1 LKRGRMLAF
10 MPTNDDEINSR
21 LGISLQIEML
31 QRNLEENARS
41 WIASGLGMI
50 HNTVTDSIRR
60 DIAEKQLLLKAA
72 EY

>member
-1 LKRGRMLAF
+1 
-10 MPTNDDEINSR
+10 MPTDHDEINSKR
-21 LGISLQIEML
+21 GITLQIEML

-60 DIAEKQLLLKAA
+60 DITEKQILLGAA
-72 EY
+72 EH